1 MMNKAFDAA
10 KIGALS
16 EVTQNTHG
24 GYFTDEIAVRFIIDY
39 VPILIRRG
47 YYVR

>member
-1 MMNKAFDAA
+1 MNRVLEAA

-16 EVTQNTHG
+16 EAMQNTPG

>member
-10 KIGALS
+10 KIGASS
-16 EVTQNTHG
+16 EVMSKTHG
-24 GYFTDEIAVRFIIDY
+24 GYFTDEIAVRFFIDY
-39 VPILIRRG
+39 VTLLIRRG

>member
-1 MMNKAFDAA
+1 MNRVFEAA
-10 KIGALS
+10 EIGALS
-16 EVTQNTHG
+16 EAMQNTLG

-47 YYVR
+47 YHVR

>member
-1 MMNKAFDAA
+1 MMNKEFDAA
-10 KIGALS
+10 KIGVLS
-16 EVTQNTHG
+16 EVMQNTHG

>member
-1 MMNKAFDAA
+1 MMNKESEVA

-16 EVTQNTHG
+16 EVMQNTHG

>member
-1 MMNKAFDAA
+1 MSREFVHA

-16 EVTQNTHG
+16 EVMQNTHG
-24 GYFTDEIAVRFIIDY
+24 GYFIDEIAVRFIIDY
-39 VPILIRRG
+39 APILIRRG

>member
-1 MMNKAFDAA
+1 MSKAFDAA

-16 EVTQNTHG
+16 EAMQNTHG
-24 GYFTDEIAVRFIIDY
+24 GYFTDEIAVRFIIDHA
-39 VPILIRRG
+39 PILIRRG

>member
-16 EVTQNTHG
+16 EAMQNTLG
-24 GYFTDEIAVRFIIDY
+24 GYFTDEIAVRFIIDH

-47 YYVR
+47 YFVR

>member
-1 MMNKAFDAA
+1 MNRVFEAA

-16 EVTQNTHG
+16 EAMQNTLG
-24 GYFTDEIAVRFIIDY
+24 GYFTDEIAVRFIIDH

-47 YYVR
+47 